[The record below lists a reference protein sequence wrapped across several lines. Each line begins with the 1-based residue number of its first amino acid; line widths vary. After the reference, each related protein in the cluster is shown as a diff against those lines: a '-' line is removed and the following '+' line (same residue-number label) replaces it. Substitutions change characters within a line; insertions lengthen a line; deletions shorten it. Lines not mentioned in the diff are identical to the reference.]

1 MRFLQAICHKK
12 TKFAKKTSQMV
23 TLEEYFTSEERQQLL
38 QLVKDLNNRLGGQL
52 TCHDIDTVHRLIHE
66 GITVAGIFKR
76 DRYGLNPVLRHLRT
90 ALTLCDSIAPDRP
103 MVIATLIYNLCRG
116 DYLNVEKVKALFG
129 DDVAAIV
136 HGLLHVAPLYK
147 KQAAVENE
155 NFHKLLLTFAEDVR
169 VILIMTV
176 DRLALMRAINH
187 HPNEKFVQ
195 EIASESRYLYAPL
208 AHKLGLY
215 AIKNEL
221 EDTSLKYL
229 NRKVFTQIAN
239 RLQETKEE
247 RDRYVE
253 NFIEPIDRRLKEE
266 GLKFEL
272 KGRTK
277 SINSIWQKMQKQ
289 GVDLSGIYDL
299 FAIRIILDTSPKD
312 EKRACWLAYSIVT
325 DIYKANPSRFKDWIT
340 IPKSNGYESLH
351 ITVYGPGN
359 KWVEVQ
365 IRTRRMDETAER
377 GVAAHWR
384 YKGIKSDGNADRW
397 MNEVREMLEASGH
410 EGQMS
415 LMRNMDTNL
424 YNNEVFVFTPKGD
437 LIRLPQGATILDF
450 AFHIHSRV
458 GSTCMGAKVDGKNQK
473 INYRLRSGDTVEIIT
488 STTQTPRLDW
498 LNIAVT
504 SRARNKIK
512 NAINER
518 RARQAQLARETLQRR
533 FKNRKI
539 EPDDAILA
547 RVIKKMGHKTTT
559 EFYAAIQEGEIDV
572 NAVVEQYEGF
582 ISKQNETT
590 NRGTAEEFVLQSPTA
605 PDMRH
610 NDDILTIGE
619 DVKGVNYKLSRCC
632 NPIFGDRIEGF
643 IASDGAIK
651 IHRTDCKNLKHLKER
666 YPYRIIRTRWTGKA
680 GSQFVATLKVLG
692 RDDIGIVSSITSVIN
707 KTENCLLRSISVQA
721 EGGLFEGLLSVN
733 IRDITLLDDLIKKIL
748 NVKGVKQVDRL

>member
-1 MRFLQAICHKK
+1 M
-12 TKFAKKTSQMV
+12 TAK
-23 TLEEYFTSEERQQLL
+23 EYFTPDERPRLL
-38 QLVKDLNNRLGGQL
+38 QLVRDLSDRLGNQL
-52 TCHDIDTVHRLIHE
+52 TARDINTVHRLIE
-66 GITVAGIFKR
+66 QGVTVAGIFRR
-76 DRYGLNPVLRHLRT
+76 DQYGLNPVLRHLHT
-90 ALTLCDSIAPDRP
+90 ALTLCDTIAPDRT
-103 MVIATLIYNLCRG
+103 MVIATMIYNLCSG
-116 DYLNVEKVKALFG
+116 DYLDVPRIKELFG
-129 DDVAAIV
+129 DDIAHVV

-155 NFHKLLLTFAEDVR
+155 NFHKLLLSFAEDVR

-187 HPNEKFVQ
+187 HPNEKFVH

-229 NRKVFTQIAN
+229 NRKVFTQIAT
-239 RLQETKEE
+239 RLQETKTE

-253 NFIEPIDRRLKEE
+253 DFIKPIDERLKEE

-299 FAIRIILDTSPKD
+299 FAIRIILDTTPKD

-365 IRTRRMDETAER
+365 IRSRRMDETAER

-384 YKGIKSDGNADRW
+384 YKGIKSDGDVDKW
-397 MNEVREMLEASGH
+397 MNEVREMLEASGQ

-424 YNNEVFVFTPKGD
+424 YNDEVFVFTPKGD

-458 GSTCMGAKVDGKNQK
+458 GSTCMGGKVDGKNQK
-473 INYRLRSGDTVEIIT
+473 INYRLRSGDTVEVIT
-488 STTQTPRLDW
+488 SSTQTPRLDW

-518 RARQAQLARETLQRR
+518 RAHQAQLARETLQRR

-539 EPDDAILA
+539 EPDDATLA
-547 RVIKKMGHKTTT
+547 RVIKKMGYKTTT
-559 EFYAAIQEGEIDV
+559 EFYAAIQEDVIDV
-572 NAVVEQYEGF
+572 NDVVEQYEA
-582 ISKQNETT
+582 IAAKPTESTA
-590 NRGTAEEFVLQSPTA
+590 RGTAEEFVLQAPTTIEE
-605 PDMRH
+605 RH

-619 DVKGVNYKLSRCC
+619 DVKGINYKLARCC

-651 IHRTDCKNLKHLKER
+651 VHRSDCKNLRHLKER

-707 KTENCLLRSISVQA
+707 KTDNCLLRSISVQA

-733 IRDITLLDDLIKKIL
+733 VNNIGLLDDLTKKIL
-748 NVKGVKQVDRL
+748 NVKGVKQVDRM

>member
-1 MRFLQAICHKK
+1 MRFLQANCHKK
-12 TKFAKKTSQMV
+12 TKFAKKTAQMV
-23 TLEEYFTSEERQQLL
+23 TTQEYFTPDERQQLL
-38 QLVKDLNNRLGGQL
+38 QLVRDLNDRLGPQL
-52 TCHDIDTVHRLIHE
+52 TCQDIDTVHRLVHD
-66 GITVAGIFKR
+66 GITRAGIFKR
-76 DRYGLNPVLRHLRT
+76 DQYGLNPVVRHLRT
-90 ALTLCDSIAPDRP
+90 ALTLCDSIAPDRS

-116 DYLNVEKVKALFG
+116 DYLDVARVKCLFG

-155 NFHKLLLTFAEDVR
+155 NFHKLLLSFAEDVR

-187 HPNEKFVQ
+187 HPNEKFVR

-253 NFIEPIDRRLKEE
+253 DFIKPIEQRLKEE
-266 GLKFEL
+266 GLQFEL

-299 FAIRIILDTSPKD
+299 FAIRIILDTPPKD

-351 ITVYGPGN
+351 ITVYGPGD

-384 YKGIKSDGNADRW
+384 YKGIKSDGDVDKW
-397 MNEVREMLEASGH
+397 MNEVREMLEASGQ

-415 LMRNMDTNL
+415 LVRNMDTNL
-424 YNNEVFVFTPKGD
+424 YNDEVFVFTPKGD

-458 GSTCMGAKVDGKNQK
+458 GSTCMGGKVDGKNQK
-473 INYRLRSGDTVEIIT
+473 INYRLRNGDTVEIIT
-488 STTQTPRLDW
+488 SSSQTPRLDW

-518 RARQAQLARETLQRR
+518 RAHQAQLARETLQRR

-539 EPDDAILA
+539 EPDDATLA
-547 RVIKKMGHKTTT
+547 RVIKKMGYKTTT
-559 EFYAAIQEGEIDV
+559 EFYAAIQEEEIDV
-572 NAVVEQYEGF
+572 NTVVEQYEAF
-582 ISKQNETT
+582 IAKQNETAS
-590 NRGTAEEFVLQSPTA
+590 RGTAEEFVLQTPVA
-605 PDMRH
+605 PESHH

-619 DVKGVNYKLSRCC
+619 DIKGVNYKLARCC
-632 NPIFGDRIEGF
+632 SPIFGDRIQGF

-651 IHRTDCKNLKHLKER
+651 IHRTDCKNLLHLKER

-680 GSQFVATLKVLG
+680 GNQFIATLKVLG

-721 EGGLFEGLLSVN
+721 DGGMFEGMLSVN
-733 IRDITLLDDLIKKIL
+733 ISNINLLDDLTKKIL
-748 NVKGVKQVDRL
+748 NIKGVKQVDRL

>member
-1 MRFLQAICHKK
+1 MTQ
-12 TKFAKKTSQMV
+12 
-23 TLEEYFTSEERQQLL
+23 EYFTQEEQPILL
-38 QLVKDLNNRLGGQL
+38 KLVKELNDRLGKQL
-52 TCHDIDTVHRLIHE
+52 TCRDINTLHGLIFK
-66 GITVAGIFKR
+66 GITEEGIFKR
-76 DRYGLNPVLRHLRT
+76 DQYGLNPVIRHLTT
-90 ALTLCDSIAPDRP
+90 ALTLCDSIAPDRT

-116 DYLNVEKVKALFG
+116 DYLDVPRVKKLFG
-129 DDVAAIV
+129 EDIAHVV
-136 HGLLHVAPLYK
+136 HGLLNVAPLYK

-187 HPNEKFVQ
+187 HPNEKFVH

-215 AIKNEL
+215 AIKTEL
-221 EDTSLKYL
+221 EDISLKYL
-229 NRKVFTQIAN
+229 NRKAFAQIAT

-247 RDRYVE
+247 REEYIR
-253 NFIEPIDRRLKEE
+253 NFIKPIDERLSQE
-266 GLKFEL
+266 GLKYEL

-289 GVDLSGIYDL
+289 GVDLGGIYDL

-351 ITVYGPGN
+351 ITVYGPES

-365 IRTRRMDETAER
+365 IRSRRMDETAER

-384 YKGIKSDGNADRW
+384 YKGIKSDGDVDKW
-397 MNEVREMLEASGH
+397 MNEVREMLEASGQ

-450 AFHIHSRV
+450 AYHIHSRV
-458 GSTCMGAKVDGKNQK
+458 GSTCMGGKVDGKNQK
-473 INYRLRSGDTVEIIT
+473 INYRLRSGDTVEVIT

-539 EPDDAILA
+539 EPDDATLA
-547 RVIKKMGHKTTT
+547 RVIKKMGYKTTT
-559 EFYAAIQEGEIDV
+559 EFYAAIQEDIIDV
-572 NAVVEQYEGF
+572 NDVVEQYEA
-582 ISKQNETT
+582 ISAKASETIT
-590 NRGTAEEFVLQSPTA
+590 RGTAEEFVLQTPSEHKERF
-605 PDMRH
+605 D
-610 NDDILTIGE
+610 DDILTIGE
-619 DVKGVNYKLSRCC
+619 DVKGVNYKLARCC
-632 NPIFGDRIEGF
+632 NPIFGDRIVGF

-651 IHRTDCKNLKHLKER
+651 IHRTDCKNLRHLKER

-680 GSQFVATLKVLG
+680 GSRFVATLKVLG

-707 KTENCLLRSISVQA
+707 KTDNCLLRSISVQA
-721 EGGLFEGLLSVN
+721 EGGLFEGLITVN
-733 IRDITLLDDLIKKIL
+733 ISNIALLDELTKKIL
-748 NVKGVKQVDRL
+748 NVKGVKQIDRV

>member
-1 MRFLQAICHKK
+1 MTTIQ
-12 TKFAKKTSQMV
+12 
-23 TLEEYFTSEERQQLL
+23 EYFTQEERQEVL
-38 QLVKDLNNRLGGQL
+38 QMVKDLNTKLGSQL
-52 TCHDIDTVHRLIHE
+52 SVSDINTVHRLVE
-66 GITVAGIFKR
+66 QGIATGKVFKR
-76 DRYGLNPVLRHLRT
+76 DQYGLNPVVRHLRT
-90 ALTLCDSIAPDRP
+90 ALALCESIAPDRT
-103 MVIATLIYNLCRG
+103 MVIATIIYNLCRG
-116 DYLNVEKVKALFG
+116 DYLDVERIRSLF
-129 DDVAAIV
+129 DDDIARVV

-187 HPNEKFVQ
+187 HPNEKFVH

-221 EDTSLKYL
+221 EDISLKYL
-229 NRKVFTQIAN
+229 NRKVFSQIAE
-239 RLQETKEE
+239 RLRATKEE
-247 RDRYVE
+247 RDKYVE
-253 NFIEPIDRRLKEE
+253 DFIKPIQERLDAE
-266 GLKFEL
+266 GLKYEL

-289 GVDLSGIYDL
+289 DVDLNGIYDL

-325 DIYKANPSRFKDWIT
+325 DIYRANTSRFKDWIT

-351 ITVYGPGN
+351 ITVYGPGD

-365 IRTRRMDETAER
+365 IRTKRMDETAER

-384 YKGIKSDGNADRW
+384 YKGIKSDGDADKW
-397 MNEVREMLEASGH
+397 MNEVREMLEASGQ

-424 YNNEVFVFTPKGD
+424 YNDEVFVFTPKGD
-437 LIRLPQGATILDF
+437 LIRLPQGATLLDF
-450 AFHIHSRV
+450 AFHIHTRV
-458 GSTCMGAKVDGKNQK
+458 GSTCMGGKVDGKNQK
-473 INYRLRSGDTVEIIT
+473 INYRLKSGDTVEVIT
-488 STTQTPRLDW
+488 SATQSPRLDW
-498 LNIAVT
+498 LKIAVT
-504 SRARNKIK
+504 SKARNKIK

-518 RARQAQLARETLQRR
+518 RAHQAQLARETLQRR

-539 EPDDAILA
+539 EPDDATLA
-547 RVIKKMGHKTTT
+547 RVIKKMGYKTTI
-559 EFYAAIQEGEIDV
+559 EFYAAIQEDVIDV
-572 NAVVEQYEGF
+572 NDVVEQYEALTT
-582 ISKQNETT
+582 KQSETT
-590 NRGTAEEFVLQSPTA
+590 SRGTADEFVLQQPTA
-605 PDMRH
+605 NVARAS
-610 NDDILTIGE
+610 DDILTIGD
-619 DVKGVNYKLSRCC
+619 DVKGVNYKLAHCC
-632 NPIFGDRIEGF
+632 NPIYGDRIEGF

-651 IHRTDCKNLKHLKER
+651 IHRVDCKNLKHLKGR

-680 GSQFVATLKVLG
+680 GSQFVASLKVLG
-692 RDDIGIVSSITSVIN
+692 RDDIGIVASITSVIK
-707 KTENCLLRSISVQA
+707 KTDNCLLRSISIQSQ
-721 EGGLFEGLLSVN
+721 GGLFEGVLTVN
-733 IRDITLLDDLIKKIL
+733 VSDITLLDELTKKIL

>member
-1 MRFLQAICHKK
+1 MIQEYF
-12 TKFAKKTSQMV
+12 
-23 TLEEYFTSEERQQLL
+23 TLEEKQELL
-38 QLVKDLNNRLGGQL
+38 RLVKELNGKLGDQL
-52 TCHDIDTVHRLIHE
+52 SCRDIDTVQDLINR
-66 GITVAGIFKR
+66 GITVAGLFKR
-76 DRYGLNPVLRHLRT
+76 DQYGLNPVVRHLRT
-90 ALTLCDSIAPDRP
+90 AATLCESIAPDRT
-103 MVIATLIYNLCRG
+103 MVIATMIYNLCRK
-116 DYLNVEKVKALFG
+116 DFLDVERVRKLFG
-129 DDVAAIV
+129 DDIARVV
-136 HGLLHVAPLYK
+136 HGLLNVAPLYK

-187 HPNEKFVQ
+187 HPNEKFVH

-215 AIKNEL
+215 AIKTEL

-229 NRKVFTQIAN
+229 NRKVFSQIAT
-239 RLQETKEE
+239 RLNETKQE
-247 RDRYVE
+247 RDQYVE
-253 NFIEPIDRRLKEE
+253 DFIKPIDERLKEE
-266 GLKFEL
+266 GLKYEL

-289 GVDLSGIYDL
+289 GVDLNGIYDL
-299 FAIRIILDTSPKD
+299 FAIRIILDTTPKD

-351 ITVYGPGN
+351 ITVYGPGD

-365 IRTRRMDETAER
+365 IRSQRMDETAER

-384 YKGIKSDGNADRW
+384 YKGIKSDGDVDKW
-397 MNEVREMLEASGH
+397 MNEVREMLEASGQ

-424 YNNEVFVFTPKGD
+424 YNDEVFVFTPKGD
-437 LIRLPQGATILDF
+437 LIRLPQGATLLDF
-450 AFHIHSRV
+450 AFHIHTRV
-458 GSTCMGAKVDGKNQK
+458 GSTCIGGKVDGKNQK
-473 INYRLRSGDTVEIIT
+473 INYRLKSGDTVEVIT
-488 STTQTPRLDW
+488 SASQTPRLDW
-498 LNIAVT
+498 LKIAVT
-504 SRARNKIK
+504 SKARNKIK

-518 RARQAQLARETLQRR
+518 RARQAQLAKETLQRR

-539 EPDDAILA
+539 EPDDATLA
-547 RVIKKMGHKTTT
+547 RVIKKMGYKTTT
-559 EFYAAIQEGEIDV
+559 EFYAAIQEDIIDV
-572 NAVVEQYEGF
+572 NTVVEQYEE
-582 ISKQNETT
+582 IIEKQNEAIAH
-590 NRGTAEEFVLQSPTA
+590 GTAEEFVLQQPTQQEEKFS
-605 PDMRH
+605 
-610 NDDILTIGE
+610 DDILTIGE
-619 DVKGVNYKLSRCC
+619 GVKGVNYKLARCC
-632 NPIFGDRIEGF
+632 NPIYGDRIQGF

-651 IHRTDCKNLKHLKER
+651 IHRTDCKNLQHLKER

-707 KTENCLLRSISVQA
+707 KSDNSLLRGINIQSQ
-721 EGGLFEGLLSVN
+721 GGLFEGVLTVN
-733 IRDITLLDDLIKKIL
+733 VNNITLLDDLTKKIL
-748 NVKGVKQVDRL
+748 NIKGVKQVDRM

>member
-1 MRFLQAICHKK
+1 M
-12 TKFAKKTSQMV
+12 TKQ
-23 TLEEYFTSEERQQLL
+23 EYFTAEERPLL
-38 QLVKDLNNRLGGQL
+38 LSLVKELNNKLGKQL
-52 TCHDIDTVHRLIHE
+52 TRTDINVLHDLIE
-66 GITVAGIFKR
+66 RGIVEAGIFKR
-76 DRYGLNPVLRHLRT
+76 DQYGLNPVIRHLRT
-90 ALTLCDSIAPDRP
+90 ALTLCENIAPDRS
-103 MVIATLIYNLCRG
+103 MVIATMIYNLCRG
-116 DYLNVEKVKALFG
+116 DYLDVERVKELFG
-129 DDVAAIV
+129 DDIAHVV

-187 HPNEKFVQ
+187 HPNEKFVH

-215 AIKNEL
+215 VIKTEL

-229 NRKVFTQIAN
+229 DRRIYTQIAN
-239 RLQETKEE
+239 RLRDTKQEREQ
-247 RDRYVE
+247 YVAD
-253 NFIEPIDRRLKEE
+253 FVKPIEARLKQE
-266 GLKFEL
+266 GLRFEL
-272 KGRTK
+272 KSRTK

-289 GVDLSGIYDL
+289 GVDLNGIYDL
-299 FAIRIILDTSPKD
+299 FAIRIILDTTPKD
-312 EKRACWLAYSIVT
+312 EKRACWLAYSVVT

-351 ITVYGPGN
+351 ITVYGPGD

-365 IRTRRMDETAER
+365 IRSRRMDETAER

-384 YKGIKSDGNADRW
+384 YKGIKSDGDVDKW
-397 MNEVREMLEASGH
+397 MNEVRAMLEASGQ

-437 LIRLPQGATILDF
+437 IFRLPQGATILDF
-450 AFHIHSRV
+450 AFHIHTRV
-458 GSTCMGAKVDGKNQK
+458 GCTCMGGKVDGKNQK
-473 INYRLRSGDTVEIIT
+473 INYRLKSGDTVEIIT

-512 NAINER
+512 NAVNER

-547 RVIKKMGHKTTT
+547 RVIKKMGYKTTT
-559 EFYAAIQEGEIDV
+559 EFYAAIQEGDLDV
-572 NAVVEQYEGF
+572 NTVVEQYESLF
-582 ISKQNETT
+582 DKQNETLAP
-590 NRGTAEEFVLQSPTA
+590 RGTAEEFVLQQPA
-605 PDMRH
+605 PDRQERI
-610 NDDILTIGE
+610 DSDILTIG
-619 DVKGVNYKLSRCC
+619 DDIKGVNYKLAHCC
-632 NPIFGDRIEGF
+632 NPIHGDRIEGF

-651 IHRTDCKNLKHLKER
+651 IHRADCKNLRHLKGR

-721 EGGLFEGLLSVN
+721 EGGLFEGVLSVN
-733 IRDITLLDDLIKKIL
+733 ISDITLLDDLINKIL
-748 NVKGVKQVDRL
+748 NIKGVKQVTRL

>member
-1 MRFLQAICHKK
+1 MTQ
-12 TKFAKKTSQMV
+12 
-23 TLEEYFTSEERQQLL
+23 EYFTREEKARMLH
-38 QLVKDLNNRLGGQL
+38 LVAALRDRLANQL
-52 TCHDIDTVHRLIHE
+52 TRHDIQALRDLIE
-66 GITVAGIFKR
+66 RGITDAGLFKR
-76 DRYGLNPVLRHLRT
+76 DQYGLNPVVRHLTT
-90 ALTLCDSIAPDRP
+90 ALTLCDSIAPDRT
-103 MVIATLIYNLCRG
+103 MVIATMIYNLCRG
-116 DYLNVEKVKALFG
+116 SYLDVPRVKATFG
-129 DDVAAIV
+129 DDVAHVV

-147 KQAAVENE
+147 KHAAVTNE
-155 NFHKLLLTFAEDVR
+155 NFHKLLLTLAEDVR

-176 DRLALMRAINH
+176 DRLALMRTINH
-187 HPNEKFVQ
+187 HPNEQFVHDV
-195 EIASESRYLYAPL
+195 ASESRYLYAPL

-215 AIKNEL
+215 TIKTEL
-221 EDTSLKYL
+221 EDLSLKYL
-229 NRKVFTQIAN
+229 NRKIFTQIAN
-239 RLQETKEE
+239 RLNETKQE
-247 RDRYVE
+247 REQYVQD
-253 NFIEPIDRRLKEE
+253 FIKPIDQRLKHE

-299 FAIRIILDTSPKD
+299 FAIRIILDAPPKD

-351 ITVYGPGN
+351 ITVHGPGN

-384 YKGIKSDGNADRW
+384 YKGIKSDGDVDKW

-424 YNNEVFVFTPKGD
+424 YNDEVFVFTPKGD
-437 LIRLPQGATILDF
+437 LIRLPQGATLLDF
-450 AFHIHSRV
+450 AFHIHTRV
-458 GSTCMGAKVDGKNQK
+458 GSTCMGGRVDGKNQK
-473 INYRLRSGDTVEIIT
+473 INYRLRSGDTVEVIT
-488 STTQTPRLDW
+488 STTQTPRQDW

-518 RARQAQLARETLQRR
+518 RAHQAQLARETLQRR

-539 EPDDAILA
+539 EPDDATLA
-547 RVIKKMGHKTTT
+547 RVIKKMGYKTTID
-559 EFYAAIQEGEIDV
+559 FYAAIQEEVIDV
-572 NAVVEQYEGF
+572 NHVVEQYEAL
-582 ISKQNETT
+582 SAKPTDTT
-590 NRGTAEEFVLQSPTA
+590 SRGTAQEFVLQQASEHKEKL
-605 PDMRH
+605 D
-610 NDDILTIGE
+610 DDILTIGE
-619 DVKGVNYKLSRCC
+619 DVKGVNYKLARCC
-632 NPIFGDRIEGF
+632 SPIYGDRIEGF

-651 IHRTDCKNLKHLKER
+651 IHRTDCKNLRHLRER

-680 GSQFVATLKVLG
+680 GSLFVATLKVLG

-707 KTENCLLRSISVQA
+707 KTDGCLLRGISVQA
-721 EGGLFEGLLSVN
+721 EGGLFEGLITVSIGNIAMLDELS
-733 IRDITLLDDLIKKIL
+733 KKIQG
-748 NVKGVKQVDRL
+748 VKGVKQVDRV

>member
-1 MRFLQAICHKK
+1 MT
-12 TKFAKKTSQMV
+12 TK
-23 TLEEYFTSEERQQLL
+23 EYFTPDERPRLL
-38 QLVKDLNNRLGGQL
+38 QLVRDLSDRLGNQL
-52 TCHDIDTVHRLIHE
+52 TARDINTVHRLIE
-66 GITVAGIFKR
+66 QGVTVAGIFRR
-76 DRYGLNPVLRHLRT
+76 DQYGLNPVLRHLHT
-90 ALTLCDSIAPDRP
+90 ALTLCDTIAPDRT
-103 MVIATLIYNLCRG
+103 MVIATMIYNLCRG
-116 DYLNVEKVKALFG
+116 DYLDVPRIKELFG
-129 DDVAAIV
+129 DDIAHVV

-155 NFHKLLLTFAEDVR
+155 NFHKLLLSFAEDVR

-187 HPNEKFVQ
+187 HPNEKFVH

-229 NRKVFTQIAN
+229 NRKAFTQIAT
-239 RLQETKEE
+239 RLQETKTE

-253 NFIEPIDRRLKEE
+253 DFIKPIDERLKEE

-299 FAIRIILDTSPKD
+299 FAIRIILDTTPKD

-365 IRTRRMDETAER
+365 IRSRRMDETAER

-384 YKGIKSDGNADRW
+384 YKGIKSDGDVDKW
-397 MNEVREMLEASGH
+397 MNEVREMLEASGQ

-424 YNNEVFVFTPKGD
+424 YNDEVFVFTPKGD

-458 GSTCMGAKVDGKNQK
+458 GSTCMGGKVDGKNQK
-473 INYRLRSGDTVEIIT
+473 INYRLRSGDTVEVIT
-488 STTQTPRLDW
+488 SSTQTPRLDW

-518 RARQAQLARETLQRR
+518 RAHQAQLARETLQRR

-539 EPDDAILA
+539 EPDDATLA
-547 RVIKKMGHKTTT
+547 RVIKKMGYKTTT
-559 EFYAAIQEGEIDV
+559 EFYAAIQEDVIDV
-572 NAVVEQYEGF
+572 NDVVEQYEA
-582 ISKQNETT
+582 IAAKPTESTA
-590 NRGTAEEFVLQSPTA
+590 RGTAEEFVLQAPTTLEE
-605 PDMRH
+605 RH

-619 DVKGVNYKLSRCC
+619 DVKGINYKLARCC

-651 IHRTDCKNLKHLKER
+651 VHRSDCKNLRHLKER

-707 KTENCLLRSISVQA
+707 KTDNCLLRSISVQA

-733 IRDITLLDDLIKKIL
+733 VNNIGLLDDLTKKIL
-748 NVKGVKQVDRL
+748 NVKGVKQVDRM

>member
-1 MRFLQAICHKK
+1 
-12 TKFAKKTSQMV
+12 MV
-23 TLEEYFTSEERQQLL
+23 ATQEYFTQEERVQLL
-38 QLVKDLNNRLGGQL
+38 QLVKDLNDRLGRQL
-52 TCHDIDTVHRLIHE
+52 TCQDINTVHHLIE
-66 GITVAGIFKR
+66 QGITQADIFRR
-76 DRYGLNPVLRHLRT
+76 DQYGLNPVLRHLRT
-90 ALTLCDSIAPDRP
+90 ALTLCDSIAPDRT
-103 MVIATLIYNLCRG
+103 MVIATMIYNLCRK
-116 DYLNVEKVKALFG
+116 DFLDVPRVEKLFG
-129 DDVAAIV
+129 NDIAGIV
-136 HGLLHVAPLYK
+136 HGLLHVARLYK

-239 RLQETKEE
+239 RLQETKEA

-253 NFIEPIDRRLKEE
+253 NFIEPIDKRLKEE

-299 FAIRIILDTSPKD
+299 FAIRIILDTTPKD

-365 IRTRRMDETAER
+365 IRSRRMDETAER

-384 YKGIKSDGNADRW
+384 YKGIKSDGDVDKW

-410 EGQMS
+410 EGQMN

-458 GSTCMGAKVDGKNQK
+458 GSTCMGGKVDGKNQK
-473 INYRLRSGDTVEIIT
+473 INYRLRSGDTVEVIT
-488 STTQTPRLDW
+488 SSTQTPRLDW

-539 EPDDAILA
+539 EPDDATLA
-547 RVIKKMGHKTTT
+547 RVIKKMGYKTTT
-559 EFYAAIQEGEIDV
+559 EFYAAIQEDIIDV
-572 NAVVEQYEGF
+572 NTVVEQYEE
-582 ISKQNETT
+582 ILAKKDETT
-590 NRGTAEEFVLQSPTA
+590 SRGTAEEFILQQPTLH
-605 PDMRH
+605 DDRH
-610 NDDILTIGE
+610 DDDILTIGD
-619 DVKGVNYKLSRCC
+619 DVKGVNYKLARCC

-651 IHRTDCKNLKHLKER
+651 IHRTDCKNLHHLRGR

-680 GSQFVATLKVLG
+680 GNQFVATLKVLG

-707 KTENCLLRSISVQA
+707 KTDNCLLRSISVQA
-721 EGGLFEGLLSVN
+721 KGGLFEGLLSVN
-733 IRDITLLDDLIKKIL
+733 VNNISLLDDLTKKLL
-748 NVKGVKQVDRL
+748 NIKGVKQVDRI

>member
-1 MRFLQAICHKK
+1 MEIKQPHFTH
-12 TKFAKKTSQMV
+12 
-23 TLEEYFTSEERQQLL
+23 EEQQELL
-38 QLVKDLNNRLGGQL
+38 RLVKELHDKLGRQL
-52 TCHDIDTVHRLIHE
+52 TRQDIDTVHRLIHD

-76 DRYGLNPVLRHLRT
+76 DQYGLNPVLRHLRT
-90 ALTLCDSIAPDRP
+90 ANALCDSIAPDRT
-103 MVIATLIYNLCRG
+103 MVIATMIYNLCRG
-116 DYLNVEKVKALFG
+116 DYLTVDKVRALFG
-129 DDVAAIV
+129 NDIATIV
-136 HGLLHVAPLYK
+136 HGLLHIVPLYK

-155 NFHKLLLTFAEDVR
+155 NFHKLLLSFAEDVR

-176 DRLALMRAINH
+176 DRLALMRFINH
-187 HPNEKFVQ
+187 HPNQKFVH
-195 EIASESRYLYAPL
+195 EIASESRYLYVPL

-221 EDTSLKYL
+221 EDISLKYL
-229 NRKVFTQIAN
+229 DRKVFDQIAN
-239 RLQETKEE
+239 RLQETKEA
-247 RDRYVE
+247 RDRYVQD
-253 NFIEPIDRRLKEE
+253 FIKPIKERLEQE

-299 FAIRIILDTSPKD
+299 FAIRIILDTTPKD

-351 ITVYGPGN
+351 ITVYGPDN
-359 KWVEVQ
+359 RWVEVQ
-365 IRTRRMDETAER
+365 IRSRRMDETAER

-384 YKGIKSDGNADRW
+384 YKGVKSDGDVDKW
-397 MNEVREMLEASGH
+397 MNEVREMLEASGR

-458 GSTCMGAKVDGKNQK
+458 GSTCMGGKVDGKNQK
-473 INYRLRSGDTVEIIT
+473 IIYRLRSGDTVEIIT
-488 STTQTPRLDW
+488 SNTQTPRLDW

-518 RARQAQLARETLQRR
+518 KARQAQLARETLQRR

-539 EPDDAILA
+539 EPDDATLA
-547 RVIKKMGHKTTT
+547 RVIKRMGYKTST
-559 EFYAAIQEGEIDV
+559 EFFAAIQEDVIDV
-572 NAVVEQYEGF
+572 NTVVEQYEDL
-582 ISKQNETT
+582 IAKKDETT
-590 NRGTAEEFVLQSPTA
+590 SRGTAEEFVLQPPTPA
-605 PDMRH
+605 DERQH
-610 NDDILTIGE
+610 NNDDILTIGD
-619 DVKGVNYKLSRCC
+619 DVKGVNYKLARCC
-632 NPIFGDRIEGF
+632 NPIFGDRITGF

-651 IHRTDCKNLKHLKER
+651 IHRNDCKNLRHLSER

-707 KTENCLLRSISVQA
+707 KTDNCLLRSISVQA
-721 EGGLFEGLLSVN
+721 EGGLFEGVLSVN
-733 IRDITLLDDLIKKIL
+733 ISDITLLDDLVKKIQG
-748 NVKGVKQVDRL
+748 VKGVKQVERM

>member
-1 MRFLQAICHKK
+1 MTVQ
-12 TKFAKKTSQMV
+12 
-23 TLEEYFTSEERQQLL
+23 EYFTAGERSQLL
-38 QLVKDLNNRLGGQL
+38 RLVKGLNDKLGSQL
-52 TCHDIDTVHRLIHE
+52 TCQDINTVHELMRG
-66 GITVAGIFKR
+66 GIVEAGIFKR
-76 DRYGLNPVLRHLRT
+76 DQYGLNPVLRHMNT
-90 ALTLCDSIAPDRP
+90 ALTLCESIAPDRE

-116 DYLNVEKVKALFG
+116 DYLDVPRVKKLFG
-129 DDVAAIV
+129 DDIARLV

-155 NFHKLLLTFAEDVR
+155 NFHKLLLTFAEDIR

-187 HPNEKFVQ
+187 HPNEKFVH

-229 NRKVFTQIAN
+229 NRKVFTQIAT

-247 RDRYVE
+247 RERYVAD
-253 NFIEPIDRRLKEE
+253 FIKPIDERLRQE

-299 FAIRIILDTSPKD
+299 FAIRIILDTPLKD

-325 DIYKANPSRFKDWIT
+325 DIYTANPQRFKDWIT

-351 ITVYGPGN
+351 ITVHGPGD

-384 YKGIKSDGNADRW
+384 YKGIKSDGDVDKW

-437 LIRLPQGATILDF
+437 LFRLPQGATILDF

-458 GSTCMGAKVDGKNQK
+458 GSTCMGGKVDGKNQK
-473 INYRLRSGDTVEIIT
+473 INYRLKSGDTVEIIT
-488 STTQTPRLDW
+488 SNTQTPRLDW

-518 RARQAQLARETLQRR
+518 RARAAQLARETLQRR

-539 EPDDAILA
+539 EPDDATLA
-547 RVIKKMGHKTTT
+547 RLIKKMGYKTTT
-559 EFYAAIQEGEIDV
+559 EFYAAIQEDEINV
-572 NAVVEQYEGF
+572 NTVVEQYEALLA
-582 ISKQNETT
+582 KQNETT
-590 NRGTAEEFVLQSPTA
+590 VPRGTAEEFVLQQPTA
-605 PDMRH
+605 PHEEHADS
-610 NDDILTIGE
+610 DILTIGD

-632 NPIFGDRIEGF
+632 SPIFGDRIEGF

-651 IHRTDCKNLKHLKER
+651 IHRTDCKNLLHLKER

-721 EGGLFEGLLSVN
+721 EGGLFEGMLSVN
-733 IRDITLLDDLIKKIL
+733 ISDIALLDDLIRKIL
-748 NVKGVKQVDRL
+748 NIKGVKQVDRL

>member
-1 MRFLQAICHKK
+1 MRP
-12 TKFAKKTSQMV
+12 
-23 TLEEYFTSEERQQLL
+23 EYFTTQEKTLLL
-38 QLVKDLNNRLGGQL
+38 QLVRDLNGKLGSQL
-52 TCHDIDTVHRLIHE
+52 SSKDINTLHNLIE
-66 GITVAGIFKR
+66 KGITEAGIYRR
-76 DRYGLNPVLRHLRT
+76 DQYGFNPVIRHLTT
-90 ALTLCDSIAPDRP
+90 AATLCDCIAPDRT
-103 MVIATLIYNLCRG
+103 MVIATMIYNLCRD
-116 DYLNVEKVKALFG
+116 DYLDVPRVKSLF
-129 DDVAAIV
+129 DEDIARVV

-155 NFHKLLLTFAEDVR
+155 NFHKLMLSFAEDVR
-169 VILIMTV
+169 VILIMTI

-187 HPNEKFVQ
+187 HPNEKFVH

-215 AIKNEL
+215 TVKTEL

-229 NRKVFTQIAN
+229 NRKVFTQIAT
-239 RLQETKEE
+239 RLNETKEE
-247 RDRYVE
+247 RDRYVQE
-253 NFIEPIDRRLKEE
+253 FIKPIDERLRQE
-266 GLKFEL
+266 GLIYDI

-289 GVDLSGIYDL
+289 GVDLNGIYDL
-299 FAIRIILDTSPKD
+299 FAIRIILDTTPKD

-351 ITVYGPGN
+351 ITVYGPDN

-365 IRTRRMDETAER
+365 IRSRRMDETAER

-384 YKGIKSDGNADRW
+384 YKGIKSDGDADKW
-397 MNEVREMLEASGH
+397 MNEVREMLEASGQ

-415 LMRNMDTNL
+415 LMRNMNTDL
-424 YNNEVFVFTPKGD
+424 YNDEVFVFTPKGD
-437 LIRLPQGATILDF
+437 LFHLPQGATILDF
-450 AFHIHSRV
+450 AYYIHSRV
-458 GSTCMGAKVDGKNQK
+458 GSTCMGGKVDGKNQK
-473 INYRLRSGDTVEIIT
+473 INYRLRSGDTVEVIT

-539 EPDDAILA
+539 EPDDATLA
-547 RVIKKMGHKTTT
+547 RVIKKMGYKTTT
-559 EFYAAIQEGEIDV
+559 EFYADIQEGFIDV
-572 NAVVEQYEGF
+572 NDVVEQYEALND
-582 ISKQNETT
+582 KQNETST
-590 NRGTAEEFVLQSPTA
+590 GRGSADEFVLQQPAARSE
-605 PDMRH
+605 RF
-610 NDDILTIGE
+610 NDDILTIGD
-619 DVKGVNYKLSRCC
+619 DVKGVNYKLARCC

-651 IHRTDCKNLKHLKER
+651 IHRTDCKNLRHLRQR

-680 GSQFVATLKVLG
+680 GSQFIATLKVLG

-707 KTENCLLRSISVQA
+707 KTDDCLLRSISVQA
-721 EGGLFEGLLSVN
+721 EGGLFEGLITVN
-733 IRDITLLDDLIKKIL
+733 INHITLLDDLIKKIL

>member
-1 MRFLQAICHKK
+1 ME
-12 TKFAKKTSQMV
+12 TAK
-23 TLEEYFTSEERQQLL
+23 EYFTAEERTQLL
-38 QLVKDLNNRLGGQL
+38 QLVKDLNERLGDQL
-52 TCHDIDTVHRLIHE
+52 SCRDINTVHDLIKQ
-66 GITVAGIFKR
+66 GITQAGIFKR
-76 DRYGLNPVLRHLRT
+76 DQYGLNPVLRHLNT
-90 ALTLCDSIAPDRP
+90 ALTLCENIAPDRT
-103 MVIATLIYNLCRG
+103 MVIATMIYNLCRG
-116 DYLNVEKVKALFG
+116 DFLDVKRVRALFN
-129 DDVAAIV
+129 DDIARVV
-136 HGLLHVAPLYK
+136 HGLLHIAPLYK
-147 KQAAVENE
+147 KQAAVADE

-169 VILIMTV
+169 VILIMTA

-187 HPNEKFVQ
+187 HPNEKFVR

-215 AIKNEL
+215 VIKTEL

-229 NRKVFTQIAN
+229 NRKVFTQISH
-239 RLQETKEE
+239 RLQETKQE
-247 RDRYVE
+247 RDKYVDD
-253 NFIEPIDRRLKEE
+253 FIKPIDERLKAE
-266 GLKFEL
+266 GLKYEL

-289 GVDLSGIYDL
+289 GVDLSDIYDL
-299 FAIRIILDTSPKD
+299 FAIRIILDTPPKD

-351 ITVYGPGN
+351 ITVYGPED

-384 YKGIKSDGNADRW
+384 YKGIKSDGDVDKW
-397 MNEVREMLEASGH
+397 MNEDRQMLEASGQ

-424 YNNEVFVFTPKGD
+424 YNDEVFVFTPKGD
-437 LIRLPQGATILDF
+437 LFRLPQGATILDF

-458 GSTCMGAKVDGKNQK
+458 GCTCMGGKVDGKNQK
-473 INYRLRSGDTVEIIT
+473 INYRLKSGDTVEIIT
-488 STTQTPRLDW
+488 SATQTPRLDW

-518 RARQAQLARETLQRR
+518 RTRQAQLARETLQRR

-539 EPDDAILA
+539 EPDDATLA
-547 RVIKKMGHKTTT
+547 RVIKKMGYKTTI
-559 EFYAAIQEGEIDV
+559 EFYAAIQEDVIDV
-572 NAVVEQYEGF
+572 NDVVAQYEE
-582 ISKQNETT
+582 ILAKQNEAATS
-590 NRGTAEEFVLQSPTA
+590 RGTAEEFVLQQPA
-605 PDMRH
+605 LEEERFD
-610 NDDILTIGE
+610 DDILTIGE
-619 DVKGVNYKLSRCC
+619 DVKGVNYKLARCC

-643 IASDGAIK
+643 VASDGAIK
-651 IHRTDCKNLKHLKER
+651 IHRTDCKNLQHLKSR

-680 GSQFVATLKVLG
+680 GNRFVATLKVLG

-707 KTENCLLRSISVQA
+707 KTDNCLLRSISVQA
-721 EGGLFEGLLSVN
+721 EGGLFEGMLSVN
-733 IRDITLLDDLIKKIL
+733 ISNIALLDDLIRKIL
-748 NVKGVKQVDRL
+748 NIKGVKQVDRI

>member
-1 MRFLQAICHKK
+1 V
-12 TKFAKKTSQMV
+12 TAK
-23 TLEEYFTSEERQQLL
+23 EYFTPDERPQLL
-38 QLVKDLNNRLGGQL
+38 QLVRDLSDRLGSQL
-52 TCHDIDTVHRLIHE
+52 TARDINTVHRLIE
-66 GITVAGIFKR
+66 QGVTVAGIFRR
-76 DRYGLNPVLRHLRT
+76 DQYGLNPVLRHLHT
-90 ALTLCDSIAPDRP
+90 ALTLCDTIAPDRT
-103 MVIATLIYNLCRG
+103 MVIATMIYNLCSG
-116 DYLNVEKVKALFG
+116 DYLDVPRIKELFG
-129 DDVAAIV
+129 DDIAHVV

-155 NFHKLLLTFAEDVR
+155 NFHKLLLSFAEDVR

-187 HPNEKFVQ
+187 HPNEKFVH

-229 NRKVFTQIAN
+229 NRKVFTQIAT
-239 RLQETKEE
+239 RLQETKTE

-253 NFIEPIDRRLKEE
+253 DFIKPIDERLKEE

-299 FAIRIILDTSPKD
+299 FAIRIILDTTPKD

-365 IRTRRMDETAER
+365 IRSRRMDETAER

-384 YKGIKSDGNADRW
+384 YKGIKSDGDVDKW
-397 MNEVREMLEASGH
+397 MNEVREMLEASGQ

-424 YNNEVFVFTPKGD
+424 YNDEVFVFTPKGD

-458 GSTCMGAKVDGKNQK
+458 GSTCMGGKVDGKNQK
-473 INYRLRSGDTVEIIT
+473 INYRLRSGDTVEVIT
-488 STTQTPRLDW
+488 SSTQTPRLDW

-518 RARQAQLARETLQRR
+518 RAHQAQLARETLQRR

-539 EPDDAILA
+539 EPDDATLA
-547 RVIKKMGHKTTT
+547 RVIKKMGYKTTT
-559 EFYAAIQEGEIDV
+559 EFYAAIQEDIIDV
-572 NAVVEQYEGF
+572 NDVVEQYEA
-582 ISKQNETT
+582 IAAKPNESTA
-590 NRGTAEEFVLQSPTA
+590 RGTAEEIVLQAPTTIEE
-605 PDMRH
+605 RH

-619 DVKGVNYKLSRCC
+619 DVKGINYKLARCC

-651 IHRTDCKNLKHLKER
+651 VHRSDCKNLRHLKER

-707 KTENCLLRSISVQA
+707 KTDNCLLRSISVQA

-733 IRDITLLDDLIKKIL
+733 VNNIGLLDDLTKKIL
-748 NVKGVKQVDRL
+748 NVKGVKQVDSL

>member
-1 MRFLQAICHKK
+1 
-12 TKFAKKTSQMV
+12 MV
-23 TLEEYFTSEERQQLL
+23 ATQEYFTQEERVQLL
-38 QLVKDLNNRLGGQL
+38 QLVKDLNDKLGRQL
-52 TCHDIDTVHRLIHE
+52 TCQDINTVHHLIE
-66 GITVAGIFKR
+66 QGITQADIFRR
-76 DRYGLNPVLRHLRT
+76 DRYGLNPVIRHLRT
-90 ALTLCDSIAPDRP
+90 ALTLCDSIAPDRT
-103 MVIATLIYNLCRG
+103 MVIATMIYNLCRK
-116 DYLNVEKVKALFG
+116 DFLDVPRVEKLFG
-129 DDVAAIV
+129 SDIAGVV
-136 HGLLHVAPLYK
+136 HGLLHIAPLYK

-187 HPNEKFVQ
+187 HPNEKFVH

-229 NRKVFTQIAN
+229 NRKVFSQIAN

-253 NFIEPIDRRLKEE
+253 NFIEPIDKRLKEE

-299 FAIRIILDTSPKD
+299 FAIRIILDTTPRD

-365 IRTRRMDETAER
+365 IRSRRMDETAER

-384 YKGIKSDGNADRW
+384 YKGIKSDGDVDKW

-458 GSTCMGAKVDGKNQK
+458 GSTCMGGKVDGKNQK
-473 INYRLRSGDTVEIIT
+473 INYRLRSGDTVEVIT
-488 STTQTPRLDW
+488 SSTQTPRLDW

-539 EPDDAILA
+539 EPDDATLA
-547 RVIKKMGHKTTT
+547 RVIKKMGNKTTT
-559 EFYAAIQEGEIDV
+559 EFYAAIQEDIIDV
-572 NAVVEQYEGF
+572 NTVVEQYEE
-582 ISKQNETT
+582 ILAKKDETT
-590 NRGTAEEFVLQSPTA
+590 SRGTAEEFILQQPTLH
-605 PDMRH
+605 DDRRD
-610 NDDILTIGE
+610 DDILTIGD
-619 DVKGVNYKLSRCC
+619 DVKGVNYKLARCC

-651 IHRTDCKNLKHLKER
+651 IHRTDCKNLHHLRGR

-680 GSQFVATLKVLG
+680 GNQFVATLKVLG

-707 KTENCLLRSISVQA
+707 KTDNCLLRSISVQA

-733 IRDITLLDDLIKKIL
+733 VNNISLLDDLTKKLL
-748 NVKGVKQVDRL
+748 NIKGVKQVDRI

>member
-1 MRFLQAICHKK
+1 MTTQ
-12 TKFAKKTSQMV
+12 
-23 TLEEYFTSEERQQLL
+23 EYFTPDERPRLL
-38 QLVKDLNNRLGGQL
+38 QLVRDLSDRLGSQL
-52 TCHDIDTVHRLIHE
+52 TARDINTVHRLIE
-66 GITVAGIFKR
+66 QGVTVAGIFRR
-76 DRYGLNPVLRHLRT
+76 DQYGLNPVLRHLHT
-90 ALTLCDSIAPDRP
+90 ALTLCDTIAPDRT
-103 MVIATLIYNLCRG
+103 MVIATMIYNLCRG
-116 DYLNVEKVKALFG
+116 DYLDVPRIKELFG
-129 DDVAAIV
+129 DDIAHVV

-155 NFHKLLLTFAEDVR
+155 NFHKLLLSFAEDVR

-187 HPNEKFVQ
+187 HPNEKFVH

-229 NRKVFTQIAN
+229 NRKVFTQIAT
-239 RLQETKEE
+239 RLQETKTE

-253 NFIEPIDRRLKEE
+253 DFIKPIDERLKEE

-299 FAIRIILDTSPKD
+299 FAIRIILDTTPKD

-365 IRTRRMDETAER
+365 IRSRRMDETAER

-384 YKGIKSDGNADRW
+384 YKGIKSDGDVDKW
-397 MNEVREMLEASGH
+397 MNEVREMLEASGQ

-424 YNNEVFVFTPKGD
+424 YNDEVFVFTPKGD

-458 GSTCMGAKVDGKNQK
+458 GSTCMGGKVDGKNQK

-488 STTQTPRLDW
+488 SSTQTPRLDW

-518 RARQAQLARETLQRR
+518 RAHQAQLARETLQRR

-539 EPDDAILA
+539 EPDDATLA
-547 RVIKKMGHKTTT
+547 RVIKKMGYKTTT
-559 EFYAAIQEGEIDV
+559 EFYAAIQEDIIDV
-572 NAVVEQYEGF
+572 NDVVEQYEA
-582 ISKQNETT
+582 IAAKPNESTA
-590 NRGTAEEFVLQSPTA
+590 RGTAEEFVLQA
-605 PDMRH
+605 PATLEERH

-619 DVKGVNYKLSRCC
+619 DVKGINYKLARCC

-651 IHRTDCKNLKHLKER
+651 VHRSDCKNLRHLKER

-707 KTENCLLRSISVQA
+707 KTDNCLLRSISVQA

-733 IRDITLLDDLIKKIL
+733 VNNIGLLDDLTKKIL
-748 NVKGVKQVDRL
+748 NVKGVKQVDRM

>member
-1 MRFLQAICHKK
+1 M
-12 TKFAKKTSQMV
+12 SQ
-23 TLEEYFTSEERQQLL
+23 EYFSPQEKTTLL
-38 QLVKDLNNRLGGQL
+38 QLVKNLNDKLGSQLSCQDINTLHDL
-52 TCHDIDTVHRLIHE
+52 IE
-66 GITVAGIFKR
+66 KGITQAGIYRR
-76 DRYGLNPVLRHLRT
+76 DQYGLNPVIRHLTT
-90 ALTLCDSIAPDRP
+90 AATLCDSIAPDRT
-103 MVIATLIYNLCRG
+103 MVIATMIYNLCRN
-116 DYLNVEKVKALFG
+116 DYLDVPRVKDLFG
-129 DDVAAIV
+129 EDIARVV
-136 HGLLHVAPLYK
+136 HGLLHVVPLYK
-147 KQAAVENE
+147 KHAAVENE

-169 VILIMTV
+169 VILIMTM

-215 AIKNEL
+215 AVKTDL

-229 NRKVFTQIAN
+229 NRKVFSQIAT
-239 RLQETKEE
+239 RLNETKAE
-247 RDRYVE
+247 RDRYVRE
-253 NFIEPIDRRLKEE
+253 FIKPIDERLRQE
-266 GLKFEL
+266 GLIYDI

-289 GVDLSGIYDL
+289 GVDLNGIYDL
-299 FAIRIILDTSPKD
+299 FAIRIILDIPQKD

-351 ITVYGPGN
+351 ITVYGPSG

-365 IRTRRMDETAER
+365 IRSRRMDETAER

-384 YKGIKSDGNADRW
+384 YKGIKSDGDADKW
-397 MNEVREMLEASGH
+397 MNDVREMLEASEQ
-410 EGQMS
+410 EGRMS
-415 LMRNMDTNL
+415 LIRNMNTDL
-424 YNNEVFVFTPKGD
+424 YSDEVFVFTPKGD
-437 LIRLPQGATILDF
+437 LFHLPQGATLLDF
-450 AFHIHSRV
+450 AYLIHTRV
-458 GSTCMGAKVDGKNQK
+458 GSTCMGGKVDGKNQK
-473 INYRLRSGDTVEIIT
+473 INYRLRSGDTVEVIT
-488 STTQTPRLDW
+488 SATQTPRLDW

-504 SRARNKIK
+504 SRARSKIK

-539 EPDDAILA
+539 EPDDATLA
-547 RVIKKMGHKTTT
+547 RVIKKMGYKTSL
-559 EFYAAIQEGEIDV
+559 EFYADIQEGFIDV
-572 NAVVEQYEGF
+572 NDVVEQYETITG
-582 ISKQNETT
+582 KQNEATT
-590 NRGTAEEFVLQSPTA
+590 GRGSADEFVLQQPATT
-605 PDMRH
+605 RTERF

-619 DVKGVNYKLSRCC
+619 GVKGVNYKLARCC
-632 NPIFGDRIEGF
+632 NPIFGDRIVGF

-651 IHRTDCKNLKHLKER
+651 IHRSDCKNLRHLRQR

-707 KTENCLLRSISVQA
+707 KTDDCLLRSISVQA
-721 EGGLFEGLLSVN
+721 EGGLFEGLITVN
-733 IRDITLLDDLIKKIL
+733 ISHINLLDDLIKKIL

>member
-1 MRFLQAICHKK
+1 M
-12 TKFAKKTSQMV
+12 TAK
-23 TLEEYFTSEERQQLL
+23 EYFTPDERPRLL
-38 QLVKDLNNRLGGQL
+38 QLVRDLSDRLGSQL
-52 TCHDIDTVHRLIHE
+52 TARDINMVHRLIE
-66 GITVAGIFKR
+66 QGVTVAGIFRR
-76 DRYGLNPVLRHLRT
+76 DQYGLNPVLRHLHT
-90 ALTLCDSIAPDRP
+90 ALTLCDTIAPDRT
-103 MVIATLIYNLCRG
+103 MVIATMIYNLCRG
-116 DYLNVEKVKALFG
+116 DYLDVPRIKELFG
-129 DDVAAIV
+129 DDIAHVV

-155 NFHKLLLTFAEDVR
+155 NFHKLLLSFAEDVR

-187 HPNEKFVQ
+187 HPNEKFVH

-229 NRKVFTQIAN
+229 NRKAFTQIAT
-239 RLQETKEE
+239 RLQETKTE

-253 NFIEPIDRRLKEE
+253 DFIKPIDERLKEE

-299 FAIRIILDTSPKD
+299 FAIRIILDTTPKD

-365 IRTRRMDETAER
+365 IRSRRMDETAER

-384 YKGIKSDGNADRW
+384 YKGIKSDGDVDKW
-397 MNEVREMLEASGH
+397 MNEVREMLEASGQ

-424 YNNEVFVFTPKGD
+424 YNDEVFVFTPKGD

-458 GSTCMGAKVDGKNQK
+458 GSTCMGGKVDGKNQK

-488 STTQTPRLDW
+488 SSTQTPRLDW

-518 RARQAQLARETLQRR
+518 RAHQAQLARETLQRR

-539 EPDDAILA
+539 EPDDATLA
-547 RVIKKMGHKTTT
+547 RVIKKMGYKTTT
-559 EFYAAIQEGEIDV
+559 EFYAAIQEDVIDV
-572 NAVVEQYEGF
+572 NDVVEQYEA
-582 ISKQNETT
+582 IAAKPTESTA
-590 NRGTAEEFVLQSPTA
+590 RGTAEEFVLQAPTTIEE
-605 PDMRH
+605 RH

-619 DVKGVNYKLSRCC
+619 DVKGINYKLARCC

-651 IHRTDCKNLKHLKER
+651 VHRSDCKNLRHLKER

-707 KTENCLLRSISVQA
+707 KTDNCLLRSISVQA

-733 IRDITLLDDLIKKIL
+733 VNNIGLLDDLTKKIL
-748 NVKGVKQVDRL
+748 NVKGVKQVDRM

>member
-1 MRFLQAICHKK
+1 MTQ
-12 TKFAKKTSQMV
+12 
-23 TLEEYFTSEERQQLL
+23 EYFTSEERTRLL
-38 QLVKDLNNRLGGQL
+38 QLVKGLNDRLGDQL
-52 TCHDIDTVHRLIHE
+52 TAYDINTVHRLIYR

-76 DRYGLNPVLRHLRT
+76 DQYGLNPVIRHLTT
-90 ALTLCDSIAPDRP
+90 ALTLCDSIAPDRT
-103 MVIATLIYNLCRG
+103 MVIATLIYNLCRS
-116 DYLNVEKVKALFG
+116 DYLDVPRVKGLFG
-129 DDVAAIV
+129 DDIAHVV
-136 HGLLHVAPLYK
+136 HGLLHVTPLYK
-147 KQAAVENE
+147 KQAAVANE

-187 HPNEKFVQ
+187 HPNEKFVH

-215 AIKNEL
+215 AIKTEL

-229 NRKVFTQIAN
+229 NRPTFSQIAT

-247 RDRYVE
+247 RERYIKDFVK
-253 NFIEPIDRRLKEE
+253 PIDERLQQE
-266 GLKFEL
+266 GLKYEL

-299 FAIRIILDTSPKD
+299 FAIRIILDAEPKD

-325 DIYKANPSRFKDWIT
+325 DIYKANTSRFKDWIT

-351 ITVYGPGN
+351 ITVYGPGD

-365 IRTRRMDETAER
+365 IRSRRMDETAER

-384 YKGIKSDGNADRW
+384 YKGIKSDGDVDKW
-397 MNEVREMLEASGH
+397 MNDVREMLEASGQ

-458 GSTCMGAKVDGKNQK
+458 GSTCIGGKVDGKNQK
-473 INYRLRSGDTVEIIT
+473 INYRLRSGDTVEVIT
-488 STTQTPRLDW
+488 SSTQTPRLDW

-504 SRARNKIK
+504 SKARNKIK

-539 EPDDAILA
+539 ETDDATLA
-547 RVIKKMGHKTTT
+547 RVIKKMGYKTTT
-559 EFYAAIQEGEIDV
+559 DFYAAIQDETIDV
-572 NAVVEQYEGF
+572 NDVVEQYEAL
-582 ISKQNETT
+582 SNKQSETAP
-590 NRGTAEEFVLQSPTA
+590 RGTAEEFILQQPTE
-605 PDMRH
+605 RKETFS
-610 NDDILTIGE
+610 DDILTIGD
-619 DVKGVNYKLSRCC
+619 DVKGVNYKLSKCC

-651 IHRTDCKNLKHLKER
+651 IHRSDCKNLRHLKSR
-666 YPYRIIRTRWTGKA
+666 YPYRIIRTRWTGKT

-707 KTENCLLRSISVQA
+707 KTDNCLLRSISVQA
-721 EGGLFEGLLSVN
+721 EGGLFEGLITVN
-733 IRDITLLDDLIKKIL
+733 ISNIALLDELTKKIL
-748 NVKGVKQVDRL
+748 NVKGVKQIDRI

>member
-1 MRFLQAICHKK
+1 
-12 TKFAKKTSQMV
+12 MV
-23 TLEEYFTSEERQQLL
+23 ATQEYFTQEERVQLL
-38 QLVKDLNNRLGGQL
+38 QLVKDLNDKLDRQL
-52 TCHDIDTVHRLIHE
+52 TCHDINTVHHLIE
-66 GITVAGIFKR
+66 QGITQADIFRR
-76 DRYGLNPVLRHLRT
+76 DRYGLNPVIRHLRT
-90 ALTLCDSIAPDRP
+90 ALTLCDSIAPDRT
-103 MVIATLIYNLCRG
+103 MVIATMIYNLCRK
-116 DYLNVEKVKALFG
+116 DFLDVPRVEKLFG
-129 DDVAAIV
+129 SDIAGVV
-136 HGLLHVAPLYK
+136 HGLLHIAPLYK

-187 HPNEKFVQ
+187 HPNEKFVH

-229 NRKVFTQIAN
+229 NRKVFSQIAN

-253 NFIEPIDRRLKEE
+253 NFIEPIDKRLKEE

-299 FAIRIILDTSPKD
+299 FAIRIILNTTPKD

-365 IRTRRMDETAER
+365 IRSRRMDETAER

-384 YKGIKSDGNADRW
+384 YKGIKSDGDVDKW

-458 GSTCMGAKVDGKNQK
+458 GSTCMGGKVDGKNQK
-473 INYRLRSGDTVEIIT
+473 INYRLRSGDTVEVIT
-488 STTQTPRLDW
+488 SSTQTPRLDW

-539 EPDDAILA
+539 EPDDATLA
-547 RVIKKMGHKTTT
+547 RVIKKMGYKTTT
-559 EFYAAIQEGEIDV
+559 EFYAAIQEDIIDV
-572 NAVVEQYEGF
+572 NTVVEQYEE
-582 ISKQNETT
+582 ILAKKDETT
-590 NRGTAEEFVLQSPTA
+590 SRGTAEEFILQQPTLH
-605 PDMRH
+605 DDRRD
-610 NDDILTIGE
+610 DDILTIGD
-619 DVKGVNYKLSRCC
+619 DVKGVNYKLARCC

-651 IHRTDCKNLKHLKER
+651 IHRTDCKNLHHLRGR

-680 GSQFVATLKVLG
+680 GNQFVATLKVLG

-707 KTENCLLRSISVQA
+707 KTDNCLLRSISVQA

-733 IRDITLLDDLIKKIL
+733 VNNISLLDDLTKKLL
-748 NVKGVKQVDRL
+748 NIKGVKQVDRI

>member
-1 MRFLQAICHKK
+1 MEIKQP
-12 TKFAKKTSQMV
+12 
-23 TLEEYFTSEERQQLL
+23 YFTHEEQQELL
-38 QLVKDLNNRLGGQL
+38 RLVKELHDKLGRQL
-52 TCHDIDTVHRLIHE
+52 SRQDIDTVHRLIHD

-76 DRYGLNPVLRHLRT
+76 DQYGLNPVLRHLRT
-90 ALTLCDSIAPDRP
+90 ANALCDSIAPDRT
-103 MVIATLIYNLCRG
+103 MVIATMIYNLCRG
-116 DYLNVEKVKALFG
+116 DYLTVDKVRALFG
-129 DDVAAIV
+129 NDIATIV
-136 HGLLHVAPLYK
+136 HGLLHIVPLYK

-155 NFHKLLLTFAEDVR
+155 NFHKLLLSFAEDVR

-176 DRLALMRAINH
+176 DRLALMRFINH
-187 HPNEKFVQ
+187 HPNQKFVH

-221 EDTSLKYL
+221 EDISLKYL
-229 NRKVFTQIAN
+229 DRKVFDQIAN
-239 RLQETKEE
+239 RLQETKEA
-247 RDRYVE
+247 RDRYVQD
-253 NFIEPIDRRLKEE
+253 FIKPIKERLEQE

-299 FAIRIILDTSPKD
+299 FAIRIILDTTPKD

-351 ITVYGPGN
+351 ITVYGPDN
-359 KWVEVQ
+359 RWVEVQ
-365 IRTRRMDETAER
+365 IRSRRMDETAER

-384 YKGIKSDGNADRW
+384 YKGVKSDGDVDKW
-397 MNEVREMLEASGH
+397 MNEVREMLEASGR

-458 GSTCMGAKVDGKNQK
+458 GSTCMGGKVDGKNQK

-488 STTQTPRLDW
+488 SNTQTPRLDW

-518 RARQAQLARETLQRR
+518 KARQAQLARETLQRR

-539 EPDDAILA
+539 EPDDATLA
-547 RVIKKMGHKTTT
+547 RVIKRMGYKTST
-559 EFYAAIQEGEIDV
+559 EFFAAIQEDVIDV
-572 NAVVEQYEGF
+572 NTVVEQYEDL
-582 ISKQNETT
+582 IAKKDETT
-590 NRGTAEEFVLQSPTA
+590 SRGTAEEFVLQPPTPA
-605 PDMRH
+605 DERQH
-610 NDDILTIGE
+610 NNDDILTIGD
-619 DVKGVNYKLSRCC
+619 DVKGVNYKLARCC
-632 NPIFGDRIEGF
+632 NPIFGDRITGF

-651 IHRTDCKNLKHLKER
+651 IHRNDCKNLRHLSER
-666 YPYRIIRTRWTGKA
+666 YPYRIIRARWTGKA

-707 KTENCLLRSISVQA
+707 KTDNCLLRSISVQA
-721 EGGLFEGLLSVN
+721 EGGLFEGVLSVN
-733 IRDITLLDDLIKKIL
+733 ISDITLLDDLVKKIQG
-748 NVKGVKQVDRL
+748 VKGVKQVERM

>member
-1 MRFLQAICHKK
+1 
-12 TKFAKKTSQMV
+12 MV
-23 TLEEYFTSEERQQLL
+23 ATQEYFTQEERVQLL
-38 QLVKDLNNRLGGQL
+38 QLVKDLNDRLGRQL
-52 TCHDIDTVHRLIHE
+52 TCQDINTVHHLIE
-66 GITVAGIFKR
+66 QGITQADIFRR
-76 DRYGLNPVLRHLRT
+76 DRYGLNPVMRHLRT
-90 ALTLCDSIAPDRP
+90 ALTLCDSIAPDRT
-103 MVIATLIYNLCRG
+103 MVIATMIYNLCRK
-116 DYLNVEKVKALFG
+116 DFLDVPRVEKLFG
-129 DDVAAIV
+129 SDIAGVV
-136 HGLLHVAPLYK
+136 HGLLHIAPLYK

-187 HPNEKFVQ
+187 HPNEKFVH

-229 NRKVFTQIAN
+229 NRKVFSQIAN

-253 NFIEPIDRRLKEE
+253 NFIEPIDKRLKEE

-299 FAIRIILDTSPKD
+299 FAIRIILDTTPKD

-365 IRTRRMDETAER
+365 IRSRRMDETAER

-384 YKGIKSDGNADRW
+384 YKGIKSDGDVDKW

-458 GSTCMGAKVDGKNQK
+458 GSTCMGGKVDGKNQK
-473 INYRLRSGDTVEIIT
+473 INYRLRSGDTVEVIT
-488 STTQTPRLDW
+488 SSTQTPRLDW

-539 EPDDAILA
+539 EPDDATLA
-547 RVIKKMGHKTTT
+547 RVIKKMGYKTTT
-559 EFYAAIQEGEIDV
+559 EFYAAIQEDIIDV
-572 NAVVEQYEGF
+572 NTVVEQYEE
-582 ISKQNETT
+582 ILAKKDETT
-590 NRGTAEEFVLQSPTA
+590 SRGTAEEFILQQPTLH
-605 PDMRH
+605 DDRH
-610 NDDILTIGE
+610 DDDILTIGD
-619 DVKGVNYKLSRCC
+619 DVKGVNYKLARCC

-651 IHRTDCKNLKHLKER
+651 IHRTDCKNLHHLKGR

-680 GSQFVATLKVLG
+680 GNQFVATLKVLG

-707 KTENCLLRSISVQA
+707 KTDNCLLRSISVQA

-733 IRDITLLDDLIKKIL
+733 VNNISLLDDLTKKLL
-748 NVKGVKQVDRL
+748 NIKGVKQVDRI

>member
-1 MRFLQAICHKK
+1 MEIKQP
-12 TKFAKKTSQMV
+12 
-23 TLEEYFTSEERQQLL
+23 YFTHEEQQELL
-38 QLVKDLNNRLGGQL
+38 RLVKELHDKLGRQL
-52 TCHDIDTVHRLIHE
+52 SRQDIDTVHRLIHD

-76 DRYGLNPVLRHLRT
+76 DQYGLNPVLRHLRT
-90 ALTLCDSIAPDRP
+90 ANALCDSIAPDRT
-103 MVIATLIYNLCRG
+103 MVIATMIYNLCRG
-116 DYLNVEKVKALFG
+116 DYLTVDKVRALFG
-129 DDVAAIV
+129 NDIATIV
-136 HGLLHVAPLYK
+136 HGLLHIVPLYK

-155 NFHKLLLTFAEDVR
+155 NFHKLLLSFAEDVR

-176 DRLALMRAINH
+176 DRLALMRFINH
-187 HPNEKFVQ
+187 HPNQKFVH

-221 EDTSLKYL
+221 EDISLKYL
-229 NRKVFTQIAN
+229 DRKVFDQIAN
-239 RLQETKEE
+239 RLQETKEA
-247 RDRYVE
+247 RDRYVQD
-253 NFIEPIDRRLKEE
+253 FIKPIKERLEQE

-299 FAIRIILDTSPKD
+299 FAIRIILDTTPKD

-351 ITVYGPGN
+351 ITVYGPDN
-359 KWVEVQ
+359 RWVEVQ
-365 IRTRRMDETAER
+365 IRSRRMDETAER

-384 YKGIKSDGNADRW
+384 YKGVKSDGDVDKW
-397 MNEVREMLEASGH
+397 MNEVREMLEASGR

-458 GSTCMGAKVDGKNQK
+458 GSTCMGGKVDGKNQK

-488 STTQTPRLDW
+488 SNTQTPRLDW

-518 RARQAQLARETLQRR
+518 KARQAQLARETLQRR

-539 EPDDAILA
+539 EPDDATLA
-547 RVIKKMGHKTTT
+547 RVIKRMGYKTST
-559 EFYAAIQEGEIDV
+559 EFFAAIQEDVIDV
-572 NAVVEQYEGF
+572 NTVVEQYEDL
-582 ISKQNETT
+582 IAKKDETT
-590 NRGTAEEFVLQSPTA
+590 SRGTAEEFVLQPPTPA
-605 PDMRH
+605 DERQH
-610 NDDILTIGE
+610 NNDDILTIGD
-619 DVKGVNYKLSRCC
+619 DVKGVNYKLARCC
-632 NPIFGDRIEGF
+632 NPIFGDRITGF

-651 IHRTDCKNLKHLKER
+651 IHRNDCKNLRHLSER

-707 KTENCLLRSISVQA
+707 KTDNCLLRSISVQA
-721 EGGLFEGLLSVN
+721 EGGLFEGVLSVN
-733 IRDITLLDDLIKKIL
+733 ISDITLLDDLVKKIQG
-748 NVKGVKQVDRL
+748 VKGVKQVERM

>member
-1 MRFLQAICHKK
+1 MDIPR
-12 TKFAKKTSQMV
+12 
-23 TLEEYFTSEERQQLL
+23 EYFTAEERPQLL
-38 QLVKDLNNRLGGQL
+38 QLVKDLNDRLGNQL
-52 TCHDIDTVHRLIHE
+52 TCRDINTVHELIE
-66 GITVAGIFKR
+66 RGINEAGIFRR
-76 DRYGLNPVLRHLRT
+76 DQYGLNPVLRHLST
-90 ALTLCDSIAPDRP
+90 ALTLCDSVAPDRT
-103 MVIATLIYNLCRG
+103 MVIATMLYNLCRG
-116 DYLNVEKVKALFG
+116 DYLDVSRVRTLFG
-129 DDVAAIV
+129 DDVAHVV
-136 HGLLHVAPLYK
+136 HGLLHVARLYK

-169 VILIMTV
+169 VILIMTA

-187 HPNEKFVQ
+187 HPNEKFVR

-215 AIKNEL
+215 AIKTEL

-229 NRKVFTQIAN
+229 DRKVFSQIAE
-239 RLQETKEE
+239 RLRETKAE
-247 RDRYVE
+247 RDKYVSD
-253 NFIEPIDRRLKEE
+253 FIKPINERLTAE
-266 GLKFEL
+266 GLQFEL

-299 FAIRIILDTSPKD
+299 FAIRIILDTTPKD

-325 DIYKANPSRFKDWIT
+325 DIYRANPSRFKDWIT

-351 ITVYGPGN
+351 ITVYGPGD

-365 IRTRRMDETAER
+365 IRSRRMDETAER

-384 YKGIKSDGNADRW
+384 YKGIKSDGDVDKW
-397 MNEVREMLEASGH
+397 MNDVREMLEASGQ

-424 YNNEVFVFTPKGD
+424 YNDEVFVFTPKGD
-437 LIRLPQGATILDF
+437 LFRLPQGATILDF
-450 AFHIHSRV
+450 AYHIHSHV
-458 GSTCMGAKVDGKNQK
+458 GSTCMGGKVDGKNQK
-473 INYRLRSGDTVEIIT
+473 INYRLKSGDTVEIIT
-488 STTQTPRLDW
+488 SATQTPRLDW

-518 RARQAQLARETLQRR
+518 KARQAQLARETLQRR

-539 EPDDAILA
+539 EPDDATLA
-547 RVIKKMGHKTTT
+547 RVIKKMGYKTII
-559 EFYAAIQEGEIDV
+559 EFYAAIQENVIDV
-572 NAVVEQYEGF
+572 NDVVEQYEETLA
-582 ISKQNETT
+582 KQNESTAV
-590 NRGTAEEFVLQSPTA
+590 RGTAEEFVLQQPTTA
-605 PDMRH
+605 PEKRF
-610 NDDILTIGE
+610 NDDILTIGD
-619 DVKGVNYKLSRCC
+619 DVKGVNYKLARCC

-651 IHRTDCKNLKHLKER
+651 IHRTDCKNLRHLKQR
-666 YPYRIIRTRWTGKA
+666 YPYRIIRSRWTGKT

-692 RDDIGIVSSITSVIN
+692 RDDIGIVASITSVIN

-721 EGGLFEGLLSVN
+721 EGGLFEGLLTVN
-733 IRDITLLDDLIKKIL
+733 ISDIALLDDLTRKIL
-748 NVKGVKQVDRL
+748 NIKGVKQVERI

>member
-1 MRFLQAICHKK
+1 M
-12 TKFAKKTSQMV
+12 SQ
-23 TLEEYFTSEERQQLL
+23 EYFTIEEKPLLL
-38 QLVKDLNNRLGGQL
+38 QLVRDLNDRLGDQL
-52 TCHDIDTVHRLIHE
+52 TCHDINTLHDLIFK
-66 GITVAGIFKR
+66 GITTAGLFRR
-76 DRYGLNPVLRHLRT
+76 DQYGLNPVVRHLTT
-90 ALTLCDSIAPDRP
+90 ALTLCDSIAPDRT
-103 MVIATLIYNLCRG
+103 MVIATMIYNLCRG
-116 DYLNVEKVKALFG
+116 DYLDEPRVREMFG
-129 DDVAAIV
+129 DDIARVV
-136 HGLLHVAPLYK
+136 HGLLHIAPLYK

-155 NFHKLLLTFAEDVR
+155 NFHKLLLTLAEDVR

-176 DRLALMRAINH
+176 DRLALMRTINH
-187 HPNEKFVQ
+187 HPNEKFVH

-215 AIKNEL
+215 AIKTEL

-229 NRKVFTQIAN
+229 NRAAFSQIAT

-247 RDRYVE
+247 RDQYIE
-253 NFIEPIDRRLKEE
+253 DFIRPIDERLQQE
-266 GLKFEL
+266 GLQYEL

-289 GVDLSGIYDL
+289 GVDLGGIYDL
-299 FAIRIILDTSPKD
+299 FAIRIILDTTPKD

-351 ITVYGPGN
+351 ITVYGPDD

-365 IRTRRMDETAER
+365 IRSRRMDETAER

-384 YKGIKSDGNADRW
+384 YKGIKSDGDVDKW
-397 MNEVREMLEASGH
+397 MNEVREMLEASGQ

-424 YNNEVFVFTPKGD
+424 YNDEVFVFTPKGD

-458 GSTCMGAKVDGKNQK
+458 GSTCMGGKVDGKNQK
-473 INYRLRSGDTVEIIT
+473 INYRLRSGDTVEVIT

-539 EPDDAILA
+539 EPDDATLA
-547 RVIKKMGHKTTT
+547 RLIKKLGHKTTT
-559 EFYAAIQEGEIDV
+559 EFYAAIQEGDLDV
-572 NAVVEQYEGF
+572 NDVVEQYEALTA
-582 ISKQNETT
+582 KQSDTT
-590 NRGTAEEFVLQSPTA
+590 SRGTAEEFILQQPVE
-605 PDMRH
+605 H
-610 NDDILTIGE
+610 NDRLDDDILTIGE
-619 DVKGVNYKLSRCC
+619 DVKGVNYKLARCC

-651 IHRTDCKNLKHLKER
+651 IHRTDCKNLRHLKQR

-680 GSQFVATLKVLG
+680 DSQFVATLKVLG

-707 KTENCLLRSISVQA
+707 KTDNCLLRSISVQA
-721 EGGLFEGLLSVN
+721 EGGLFEGLLTVN
-733 IRDITLLDDLIKKIL
+733 ISTIALLDELIKKIL

>member
-1 MRFLQAICHKK
+1 M
-12 TKFAKKTSQMV
+12 TAK
-23 TLEEYFTSEERQQLL
+23 EYFTPDERPQLL
-38 QLVKDLNNRLGGQL
+38 QLVRDLSDRLGSQL
-52 TCHDIDTVHRLIHE
+52 TARDINTVHRLIE
-66 GITVAGIFKR
+66 QGITVAGIFRR
-76 DRYGLNPVLRHLRT
+76 DQYGLNPVLRHLHT
-90 ALTLCDSIAPDRP
+90 ALTLCDTIAPDRTI
-103 MVIATLIYNLCRG
+103 VIATMIYNLCRG
-116 DYLNVEKVKALFG
+116 DYLDVPRIKELFG
-129 DDVAAIV
+129 DDIAHVV

-155 NFHKLLLTFAEDVR
+155 NFHKLLLSFAEDVR

-187 HPNEKFVQ
+187 HPNEKFVH

-239 RLQETKEE
+239 RLQETKTE
-247 RDRYVE
+247 RDKYVE
-253 NFIEPIDRRLKEE
+253 DFIKPIDERLKEE

-299 FAIRIILDTSPKD
+299 FAIRIILDTTPKD

-351 ITVYGPGN
+351 ITVYGPGD

-365 IRTRRMDETAER
+365 IRSRRMDETAER

-384 YKGIKSDGNADRW
+384 YKGIKSDGDVDKW
-397 MNEVREMLEASGH
+397 MNEVREMLEASGQ

-458 GSTCMGAKVDGKNQK
+458 GSTCMGGKVDGKNQK
-473 INYRLRSGDTVEIIT
+473 INYRLRSGDTVEVIT
-488 STTQTPRLDW
+488 SSTQTPRLDW

-518 RARQAQLARETLQRR
+518 RAHQAQLARETLQRR

-539 EPDDAILA
+539 EPDDATLA
-547 RVIKKMGHKTTT
+547 RVIKKMGYKTTT
-559 EFYAAIQEGEIDV
+559 EFYAAIQEDVIDV
-572 NAVVEQYEGF
+572 NDVVEQYEA
-582 ISKQNETT
+582 IAAKPNESTA
-590 NRGTAEEFVLQSPTA
+590 RGTAEEFVLQAPTTLEE
-605 PDMRH
+605 RH

-619 DVKGVNYKLSRCC
+619 DVKGINYKLARCC

-651 IHRTDCKNLKHLKER
+651 VHRSDCKNLRHLKER

-707 KTENCLLRSISVQA
+707 KTDNCLLRSISVQA

-733 IRDITLLDDLIKKIL
+733 VNNIGLLDDLTKKIL
-748 NVKGVKQVDRL
+748 NVKGVKQVDRM

>member
-1 MRFLQAICHKK
+1 MQD
-12 TKFAKKTSQMV
+12 
-23 TLEEYFTSEERQQLL
+23 YFTIQEKPKLL
-38 QLVKDLNNRLGGQL
+38 QLVRDLNDRLGDQL
-52 TCHDIDTVHRLIHE
+52 TCHDINMLHGLIYK
-66 GITVAGIFKR
+66 GITVAGLFKR
-76 DRYGLNPVLRHLRT
+76 DQYGLNPVIRHLTT
-90 ALTLCDSIAPDRP
+90 ALTLCDSIAPDRT
-103 MVIATLIYNLCRG
+103 MVIATMIYNLCRC
-116 DYLNVEKVKALFG
+116 DYLDVPRVREIFG
-129 DDVAAIV
+129 DDIAHVV

-155 NFHKLLLTFAEDVR
+155 NFHKLLLTLAEDVR

-187 HPNEKFVQ
+187 HPNEKFVH

-229 NRKVFTQIAN
+229 NRKIFSQIAN

-247 RDRYVE
+247 RDQYVKD
-253 NFIEPIDRRLKEE
+253 FIRPIDERLRQE
-266 GLKFEL
+266 GLQFEL

-289 GVDLSGIYDL
+289 GVDLEGIYDL
-299 FAIRIILDTSPKD
+299 FAIRIILDTTPRD

-351 ITVYGPGN
+351 ITVYGPDN

-365 IRTRRMDETAER
+365 IRSRRMDETAER

-384 YKGIKSDGNADRW
+384 YKGIKSDGDVDKW
-397 MNEVREMLEASGH
+397 MNEVREMLEASGQ

-424 YNNEVFVFTPKGD
+424 YNDEVFVFTPKGD

-458 GSTCMGAKVDGKNQK
+458 GSTCMGGKVDGKNQK
-473 INYRLRSGDTVEIIT
+473 INYRLRSGDTVEVIT
-488 STTQTPRLDW
+488 STTQVPRLDW

-539 EPDDAILA
+539 EPDDATVA
-547 RVIKKMGHKTTT
+547 RLIKKMGYKTTT
-559 EFYAAIQEGEIDV
+559 EFYAAIQEGDIDV
-572 NAVVEQYEGF
+572 NDVVEQYEAL
-582 ISKQNETT
+582 SAKQSDTPT
-590 NRGTAEEFVLQSPTA
+590 RGTAEEFVLQQPTEQKEKF
-605 PDMRH
+605 

-619 DVKGVNYKLSRCC
+619 DVKGVNYKLARCC

-651 IHRTDCKNLKHLKER
+651 IHRTDCKNLRHLRER
-666 YPYRIIRTRWTGKA
+666 YPYRIIRTRWTGKT

-707 KTENCLLRSISVQA
+707 KTDNCLLRSISVQA
-721 EGGLFEGLLSVN
+721 EGGLFEGLITVN
-733 IRDITLLDDLIKKIL
+733 ISNIALLDELTKKIL

>member
-1 MRFLQAICHKK
+1 
-12 TKFAKKTSQMV
+12 MV
-23 TLEEYFTSEERQQLL
+23 NTEEYFTTDEKRQLL
-38 QLVKDLNNRLGGQL
+38 QLVRDLNNKLGSQL
-52 TCHDIDTVHRLIHE
+52 SCHDINTVHALIRK
-66 GITVAGIFKR
+66 GITEAGIFGR
-76 DRYGLNPVLRHLRT
+76 DQYGMNPVIRHLNT
-90 ALTLCDSIAPDRP
+90 ALALCDSIAPDRT
-103 MVIATLIYNLCRG
+103 MVIANMLYSLCRA
-116 DYLNVEKVKALFG
+116 DYLDVQRIGQLFG
-129 DDVAAIV
+129 DDIAHIV
-136 HGLLHVAPLYK
+136 HGLLHVVPLYE

-187 HPNEKFVQ
+187 HPNEQFVH

-215 AIKNEL
+215 SIKTEL
-221 EDTSLKYL
+221 EDLSLKYL
-229 NRKVFTQIAN
+229 NRKVYTQIAT
-239 RLQETKEE
+239 RLNETKLE
-247 RDRYVE
+247 RDRYVKE
-253 NFIEPIDRRLKEE
+253 FIKPIDKRLKEE
-266 GLKFEL
+266 GLEFEL

-289 GVDLSGIYDL
+289 GVDLGGIYDL
-299 FAIRIILDTSPKD
+299 FAIRIILDAPRKD

-351 ITVYGPGN
+351 ITVYGPGD

-384 YKGIKSDGNADRW
+384 YKGIKSEGDVDKW
-397 MNEVREMLEASGH
+397 MNEVREMLEASGQ

-437 LIRLPQGATILDF
+437 VIRLPQGATILDF
-450 AFHIHSRV
+450 AYHIHSRV
-458 GSTCMGAKVDGKNQK
+458 GSTCMGGKVDGKNQK

-488 STTQTPRLDW
+488 SSTQTPRLDW

-518 RARQAQLARETLQRR
+518 QARQAQLARETLQRR

-539 EPDDAILA
+539 EPDDATLA
-547 RVIKKMGHKTTT
+547 RVIKKMGYKTTT
-559 EFYAAIQEGEIDV
+559 EFYAAIQQGDIDV
-572 NAVVEQYEGF
+572 NDVVEMYEG
-582 ISKQNETT
+582 INAKQNEAAT
-590 NRGTAEEFVLQSPTA
+590 RGTAEEFVLQQPTEHKQHL
-605 PDMRH
+605 D
-610 NDDILTIGE
+610 NDILTIGE
-619 DVKGVNYKLSRCC
+619 GVKGVNYKLSKCC

-651 IHRTDCKNLKHLKER
+651 IHRCDCKNLRHLRER
-666 YPYRIIRTRWTGKA
+666 YPYRIIRTRWTDKA
-680 GSQFVATLKVLG
+680 GSMFVATLKVLG

-707 KTENCLLRSISVQA
+707 KTDNCLLRSISVQA

-733 IRDITLLDDLIKKIL
+733 VNSISLLDDLTKKIL
-748 NVKGVKQVDRL
+748 NVKGVKQVDRI

>member
-1 MRFLQAICHKK
+1 MPTQ
-12 TKFAKKTSQMV
+12 QQ
-23 TLEEYFTSEERQQLL
+23 EYFTRDERQALPR
-38 QLVKDLNNRLGGQL
+38 LVKSLAHKLGGQL
-52 TCHDIDTVHRLIHE
+52 TPSDVGTVRRLIEH
-66 GITVAGIFKR
+66 GIADTGIFKR
-76 DRYGLNPVLRHLRT
+76 DQYGLNPVIRHLNT
-90 ALTLCDSIAPDRP
+90 ALALCDAIAPDRT
-103 MVIATLIYNLCRG
+103 MVIATMIYNLCRG
-116 DYLNVEKVKALFG
+116 TYLDTARVRALMG
-129 DDVAAIV
+129 DDIARVV
-136 HGLLHVAPLYK
+136 HGLLNVAPLYK
-147 KQAAVENE
+147 KHAAVENE
-155 NFHKLLLTFAEDVR
+155 NFHKLLLTFAEDIR

-187 HPNEKFVQ
+187 HPNEKFVH

-215 AIKNEL
+215 AIKTEL

-239 RLQETKEE
+239 RLNETKQE
-247 RDRYVE
+247 RDKYIQD
-253 NFIEPIDRRLKEE
+253 FIKPIDERLRHE
-266 GLKFEL
+266 GLDFEL

-289 GVDLSGIYDL
+289 DVDLSGIYDL
-299 FAIRIILDTSPKD
+299 FAIRIILDTPPRD

-365 IRTRRMDETAER
+365 IRTKRMDETAER

-384 YKGIKSDGNADRW
+384 YKGIKSDGDVDKW
-397 MNEVREMLEASGH
+397 MNDVREMLEASGQ

-424 YNNEVFVFTPKGD
+424 YNDEVFVFTPKGD
-437 LIRLPQGATILDF
+437 LFRLPQGATLLDF
-450 AFHIHSRV
+450 AYHIHTRV
-458 GSTCMGAKVDGKNQK
+458 GSTCMGGKVDGKNQK
-473 INYRLRSGDTVEIIT
+473 INYRLHSGDTVEVIT
-488 STTQTPRLDW
+488 SSTQTPRLDW

-518 RARQAQLARETLQRR
+518 RAHQAQLARETLQRR

-539 EPDDAILA
+539 EPDDATLA
-547 RVIKKMGHKTTT
+547 RVIKKMGYKTTT
-559 EFYAAIQEGEIDV
+559 DFYAAIHEGIIDV
-572 NAVVEQYEGF
+572 NTVVEQYETLAA
-582 ISKQNETT
+582 KQSENTIH
-590 NRGTAEEFVLQSPTA
+590 GTAQQFVLQQPV
-605 PDMRH
+605 PDDDH
-610 NDDILTIGE
+610 HASDDILTIGD
-619 DVKGVNYKLSRCC
+619 DVKGVNYKLARCC
-632 NPIFGDRIEGF
+632 NPIYGDRIEGF

-651 IHRTDCKNLKHLKER
+651 IHRADCKNLHHLKQR

-680 GSQFVATLKVLG
+680 GSRFVATLKVLG

-707 KTENCLLRSISVQA
+707 KTDNCLLRSITVQA
-721 EGGLFEGLLSVN
+721 EGGLFEGMLTVN
-733 IRDITLLDDLIKKIL
+733 VSDIALLDDLIKKIL
-748 NVKGVKQVDRL
+748 NVKGVKQVNRL

>member
-1 MRFLQAICHKK
+1 MTQ
-12 TKFAKKTSQMV
+12 
-23 TLEEYFTSEERQQLL
+23 EYFTTEERILL
-38 QLVKDLNNRLGGQL
+38 PQLVKELNDKLGNQL
-52 TCHDIDTVHRLIHE
+52 TCKDINTVHGLIE
-66 GITVAGIFKR
+66 RGIREAGIFKR
-76 DRYGLNPVLRHLRT
+76 DRYGLNPVVRHLRT
-90 ALTLCDSIAPDRP
+90 ALTLCDSIAPDRT
-103 MVIATLIYNLCRG
+103 MVIATMIYNLCRG
-116 DYLNVEKVKALFG
+116 DYLDVDRIRALF
-129 DDVAAIV
+129 DDDIARVV

-155 NFHKLLLTFAEDVR
+155 NFHKLLLSFAEDVR

-187 HPNEKFVQ
+187 HPNEKFVHD
-195 EIASESRYLYAPL
+195 IASESRYLYAPL

-215 AIKNEL
+215 AIKTEL

-229 NRKVFTQIAN
+229 DRKTFSQIAE
-239 RLQETKEE
+239 RLNETKRE
-247 RDRYVE
+247 RERYIQE
-253 NFIEPIDRRLKEE
+253 FIKPIDERLKQE
-266 GLKFEL
+266 GLKFDL

-289 GVDLSGIYDL
+289 GVDLGGIYDL
-299 FAIRIILDTSPKD
+299 FAIRIILDTTPKD

-351 ITVYGPGN
+351 ITVYGPGD

-365 IRTRRMDETAER
+365 IRSRRMDETAER

-384 YKGIKSDGNADRW
+384 YKGIKSDGDVDRW
-397 MNEVREMLEASGH
+397 MNEVREMLEASGQ
-410 EGQMS
+410 EGQMN

-424 YNNEVFVFTPKGD
+424 YNNEVFVFSPKGD
-437 LIRLPQGATILDF
+437 LFRLPQGATILDF

-458 GSTCMGAKVDGKNQK
+458 GCTCMGGKVDGKNQK
-473 INYRLRSGDTVEIIT
+473 INYRLKSGDTVEIIT
-488 STTQTPRLDW
+488 SSTQTPRLDW

-547 RVIKKMGHKTTT
+547 RLIKKMGHKTTT

-572 NAVVEQYEGF
+572 NTVVEQYEA
-582 ISKQNETT
+582 IVAKQNEATAT
-590 NRGTAEEFVLQSPTA
+590 RGTAEEFVLQQPA
-605 PDMRH
+605 ERKEVF
-610 NDDILTIGE
+610 NDDILVIGE
-619 DVKGVNYKLSRCC
+619 GVKGINYKLAKCC
-632 NPIFGDRIEGF
+632 NPIFGDRVEGF

-651 IHRTDCKNLKHLKER
+651 IHRTDCKNMRHLKER

-680 GSQFVATLKVLG
+680 GSQFVVTLHVLG
-692 RDDIGIVSSITSVIN
+692 KDDLGIVTSITSVIN
-707 KTENCLLRSISVQA
+707 KTDNCLLRSISVQA
-721 EGGLFEGLLSVN
+721 EGGLFEGYITVN
-733 IRDITLLDDLIKKIL
+733 ISHIDLLDDLTKKIL
-748 NVKGVKQVDRL
+748 NVKGVKEVTRL

>member
-1 MRFLQAICHKK
+1 
-12 TKFAKKTSQMV
+12 MV
-23 TLEEYFTSEERQQLL
+23 MIQEYFTEEERPQVLR
-38 QLVKDLNNRLGGQL
+38 LVKELNDKLGPQL
-52 TCHDIDTVHRLIHE
+52 TCQDINTVHRLIHD
-66 GITVAGIFKR
+66 GITEAGIFKR
-76 DRYGLNPVLRHLRT
+76 DQYGLNPVLRHLRT
-90 ALTLCDSIAPDRP
+90 ALTLSESIAPDRS
-103 MVIATLIYNLCRG
+103 MVIATMIYNLCRG
-116 DYLNVEKVKALFG
+116 EYLDVPRVRSLFG
-129 DDVAAIV
+129 DDIATIV

-155 NFHKLLLTFAEDVR
+155 NFHKLLLSLAEDVR

-187 HPNEKFVQ
+187 HPNEKFVR

-229 NRKVFTQIAN
+229 NRKVFTQIAT

-253 NFIEPIDRRLKEE
+253 DFIKPIKQRLEEE
-266 GLKFEL
+266 GLQFEL

-299 FAIRIILDTSPKD
+299 FAIRIILDTTPKD

-325 DIYKANPSRFKDWIT
+325 DIYKANPSRFKDWISL
-340 IPKSNGYESLH
+340 PKSNGYESLH
-351 ITVYGPGN
+351 TTVYGPED

-365 IRTRRMDETAER
+365 IRSKRMDETAER

-384 YKGIKSDGNADRW
+384 YKGIKSEGDVDKW
-397 MNEVREMLEASGH
+397 MNEVREMLEAIGH
-410 EGQMS
+410 EGLTNRSS

-424 YNNEVFVFTPKGD
+424 YNKEVFVFTPKGD

-458 GSTCMGAKVDGKNQK
+458 GSTCMGGKVDGKNQK

-488 STTQTPRLDW
+488 SNTQTPRLDW

-518 RARQAQLARETLQRR
+518 KARQAQLARETLQRR

-539 EPDDAILA
+539 EPDDATLA
-547 RVIKKMGHKTTT
+547 RVIKKMGYKTTT
-559 EFYAAIQEGEIDV
+559 DFFAAIQEDIIDV
-572 NAVVEQYEGF
+572 NTVVEQYEE
-582 ISKQNETT
+582 ILAKKEETT
-590 NRGTAEEFVLQSPTA
+590 SRGTAEEFVLQSHGASETGH
-605 PDMRH
+605 H
-610 NDDILTIGE
+610 NDDVLTIGD
-619 DVKGVNYKLSRCC
+619 DVKGVNYKLARCC

-643 IASDGAIK
+643 TASDGAIK
-651 IHRTDCKNLKHLKER
+651 IHRTDCKNLKHLKSR

-692 RDDIGIVSSITSVIN
+692 RDDIGIVTSITSLIN
-707 KTENCLLRSISVQA
+707 KTDNCLLRSISVQA

-733 IRDITLLDDLIKKIL
+733 ISDITLLDDLTKKIL